1 MKNKADLHWEIMYC
15 IFLGARVMRS
25 VCFRFYSTVSYHTI
39 IYHFCFFLGGR
50 RKVPFVRLGRY
61 KPQL

>member
-1 MKNKADLHWEIMYC
+1 MKNKADLHWEIMY
-15 IFLGARVMRS
+15 FLGARVMRS

-39 IYHFCFFLGGR
+39 IYHFLGGQ